1 MFVSHAANYPALWWE
16 WGGEEEGEE
25 GLGGSAKAI
34 LKLLLTHASP
44 HQGVAARGGCHHVRR
59 NGLAQLVGWEGPSVR
74 PTAPGSLTGAPLP

>member
-1 MFVSHAANYPALWWE
+1 MFVSHAANCPALWWE

-44 HQGVAARGGCHHVRR
+44 HQGVAAQGEVPPRPQEWLGPAGRLGGAQCETHCSRG
-59 NGLAQLVGWEGPSVR
+59 A
-74 PTAPGSLTGAPLP
+74 